1 MEFYLKNPPIIILD
15 EATSALDNIS
25 EYHVQKAIASS
36 IRGRTTFIVAHRL
49 STIENVD
56 TILVMENGVIVESG
70 NHQELLSK
78 NGLYRSLHDAKTV

>member
-1 MEFYLKNPPIIILD
+1 MDGILSNYPD
-15 EATSALDNIS
+15 TSMI
-25 EYHVQKAIASS
+25 
-36 IRGRTTFIVAHRL
+36 IVAHRL